1 MKHVYILV
9 GPPGVGKSTWVQ
21 NSGIANPY
29 IISRDALVEEYI
41 EPLGLQYDD
50 MFEKPGIHQDQ
61 KDLIQLHN
69 NSINR
74 NLVQRFADAA
84 RHDNIVI
91 DMTNMSKRTRQRNIN
106 RLGLSRRGIH
116 LTAVVF
122 DWNND
127 IEGLQDVID
136 ARSRSYRERGQSKSI
151 GPDILNRMVNSFQDV
166 DSTEGYN
173 EIIRISPWWQN
184 QS

>member
-1 MKHVYILV
+1 MKNVYILV

-21 NSGIANPY
+21 NSGITNPY

-50 MFEKPGIHQDQ
+50 MFEKPGMDSNQ
-61 KDLIQLHN
+61 KDLVRLHN
-69 NSINR
+69 KSINR
-74 NLVQRFADAA
+74 NLVQKFAGAA

-127 IEGLQDVID
+127 MDGLQGVID
-136 ARSRSYRERGQSKSI
+136 ARSRSYRERGQSKTI
-151 GPDILNRMVNSFQDV
+151 GSDVLKRMVTSFQDV
-166 DSTEGYN
+166 DSTEGYD
-173 EIIRISPWWQN
+173 EVIRVAPWWQN
-184 QS
+184 